1 MKQIVLTIFLA
12 SFSTFAQ
19 APAVDH
25 HQHLFSP
32 GMAEIQKLPGS
43 LTARDVIALLD
54 DAGIKRAVLL
64 STAYSYGRPGREPQN
79 EYEKVKEDNDWNA
92 AQAALYPKRL
102 IAFCSFNP
110 LKDYALEELVRCSKN
125 PLTRSGIKLHFGNS
139 DVQLDKPEHVEKLK
153 AVFRAA
159 NTNRMALVIHMRAS
173 ISLNRPYGA
182 EQVRTFLD
190 QLMPLASNI
199 TVQVAHLAGSG
210 PGFDDAKQDSA
221 LDAFIAEI
229 QNPKS
234 KIKNRLWFDVTT
246 SAHPSN
252 SPERTALLLKR
263 IRQLGVK
270 RILYGSDVTVGS
282 NLKPKD
288 SWAELSKIG
297 LTKDEIQT
305 IARNQAPYLR

>member
-12 SFSTFAQ
+12 SFSIFAQ

-32 GMAEIQKLPGS
+32 GMAEFQKFPRP
-43 LTARDVIALLD
+43 LTARDVIELLD

-79 EYEKVKEDNDWNA
+79 EYEKVKEENDWNA

-125 PLTRSGIKLHFGNS
+125 PLTRGGIKLHFGNS

-199 TVQVAHLAGSG
+199 TVQIAHLAGSG

-221 LDAFIAEI
+221 LDAFVAEV
-229 QNPKS
+229 QNLKS

-288 SWAELSKIG
+288 SWAELAKVG
-297 LTKDEIQT
+297 LTKDEIKT
-305 IARNQAPYLR
+305 IARNRAPYLR